1 MNEILVGLLGG
12 VFVAGVPALI
22 AAAST
27 RKKVKAE
34 TADLITESAER
45 IILRLEAI
53 IARLESENGDHISEI
68 HDLKVEVARLRQLVK
83 ALGHDPDVDIAHI
96 KETHHE

>member
-1 MNEILVGLLGG
+1 VNEIAFGLLGG
-12 VFVAGVPALI
+12 IVVAGVPAGI
-22 AAAST
+22 AALAT

-53 IARLESENGDHISEI
+53 IVRLEQESGNHIVEI
-68 HDLKVEVARLRQLVK
+68 QDLKVEVNRLRALVRS
-83 ALGHDPDVDIAHI
+83 LGHDPDIDIT
-96 KETHHE
+96 KQGDTP